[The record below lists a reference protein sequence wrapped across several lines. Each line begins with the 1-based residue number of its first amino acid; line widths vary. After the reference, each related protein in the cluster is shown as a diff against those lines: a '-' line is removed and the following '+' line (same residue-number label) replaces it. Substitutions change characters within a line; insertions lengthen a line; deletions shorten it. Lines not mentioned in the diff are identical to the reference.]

1 MSATLLR
8 ATGCV
13 VYRRRAGG
21 APPCASSYARAATM
35 RKRTVQ
41 RTIVCLG
48 RGMPNL
54 RMLNRARNLVLDK
67 LDIKYNESFTVMKL
81 WGEAAVASNPGAIFI
96 VVHKV
101 LA

>member
-1 MSATLLR
+1 
-8 ATGCV
+8 
-13 VYRRRAGG
+13 
-21 APPCASSYARAATM
+21 
-35 RKRTVQ
+35 
-41 RTIVCLG
+41 
-48 RGMPNL
+48 MPNL

-96 VVHKV
+96 AVHKV